1 MPDSRPGNG
10 ITKGLLLVLALAL
23 IAWFWASGGKI
34 GGKPHPTPRP
44 STKVT
49 QLK

>member
-1 MPDSRPGNG
+1 MGNHRPGNNG
-10 ITKGLLLVLALAL
+10 SKAIIMLALLAL

-44 STKVT
+44 STHVT
-49 QLK
+49 QIK